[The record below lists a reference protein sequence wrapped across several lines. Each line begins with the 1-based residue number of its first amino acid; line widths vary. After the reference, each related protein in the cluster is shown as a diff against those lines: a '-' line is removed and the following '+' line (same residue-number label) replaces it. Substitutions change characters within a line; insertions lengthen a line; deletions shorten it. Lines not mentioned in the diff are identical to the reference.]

1 MKKQEISFNE
11 AVARIEEI
19 VKSIESGEPDID
31 RLSGKVKEASELIK
45 LCKAKLR
52 ETEKKIEEIIKEE

>member
-1 MKKQEISFNE
+1 MKKQDISFNE

-31 RLSGKVKEASELIK
+31 KLSEKVKEASGLIK
-45 LCKAKLR
+45 LCKEKLR
-52 ETEKKIEEIIKEE
+52 ETEKKIEEIISEE